1 MKKNY
6 YKAFKTNPWRT
17 TNSMRTEL
25 IDNMVDTA
33 LKGESISYDQAL
45 QLETLSHE
53 ELDYLFIGTN
63 RIRDHFKGQ
72 DVKICSIVNAKSGK
86 CVEDCSFCA
95 QSSSFQTDSP
105 EYELMDVEEIVAAA
119 KEAEAFGSNEFSIVA
134 SGTSLDD
141 RKELDRVIEAI
152 KRIKAETQLE
162 TCCSLGLMPME
173 HLQELKDAGLDRC
186 HHNLET
192 AKSHFDKIVSTHTYE
207 DEVNAVQ
214 NAKSVGLQVCVGGIF
229 GMGET
234 FTQRAELAFSIR
246 ELGTQSFPI
255 NFLKPIEG
263 TGLDHL
269 EPLGQYE
276 ALRTISLLRLILPDI
291 DLFVCGGR
299 EEVLTDLQEQLFS
312 AGANGIL
319 GGNYLTT
326 KGQDPKRDI
335 KMIENLGLR
344 PVYTS
349 V

>member
-1 MKKNY
+1 
-6 YKAFKTNPWRT
+6 
-17 TNSMRTEL
+17 MRTEL
-25 IDNMVDTA
+25 INNMVDTA
-33 LKGESISYDQAL
+33 LKGESISYEQAL
-45 QLETLSHE
+45 QLESLTRE
-53 ELDYLFIGTN
+53 ELDYLFIGTD
-63 RIRDHFKGQ
+63 RIRDRFKGK
-72 DVKICSIVNAKSGK
+72 DVKICSIVNAKSGR

-162 TCCSLGLMPME
+162 TCCSLGLMPLE
-173 HLQELKDAGLDRC
+173 HLKELKEAGLDRC

-214 NAKSVGLQVCVGGIF
+214 NAKEAGLKVCVGGIF
-229 GMGET
+229 GMGES
-234 FTQRAELAFSIR
+234 FAQRAELAFSIR

-269 EPLGQYE
+269 EPMPHYE
-276 ALRTISLLRLILPDI
+276 ALRTIALLRLVLPDI

-299 EEVLTDLQEQLFS
+299 EEVLADQQEQLFS

-335 KMIENLGLR
+335 EMIEKLGLH

-349 V
+349 I

>member
-1 MKKNY
+1 
-6 YKAFKTNPWRT
+6 
-17 TNSMRTEL
+17 MRTEL

-33 LKGESISYDQAL
+33 LKGESISYEQAL
-45 QLETLSHE
+45 QLESLTRE
-53 ELDYLFIGTN
+53 ELDYLFIGTD
-63 RIRDHFKGQ
+63 RIRDRFKGKN
-72 DVKICSIVNAKSGK
+72 VKICSIVNAKSGR
-86 CVEDCSFCA
+86 CQEDCSFCS
-95 QSSSFQTDSP
+95 QSSSFKTDSP

-119 KEAEAFGSNEFSIVA
+119 KEAEAFGANEFSIVA

-141 RKELDRVIEAI
+141 RKELDRVIEAV

-162 TCCSLGLMPME
+162 TCCSLGLMPLE
-173 HLQELKDAGLDRC
+173 HLKELKEAGLDRC

-214 NAKSVGLQVCVGGIF
+214 NAKEAGLKVCVGGIF
-229 GMGET
+229 GMGES
-234 FTQRAELAFSIR
+234 FAQRAELAFSIR
-246 ELGTQSFPI
+246 ELGTQSFPV

-263 TGLDHL
+263 TALDHL
-269 EPLGQYE
+269 EPMPHYE
-276 ALRTISLLRLILPDI
+276 ALRTIALLRLVLPDI

-299 EEVLTDLQEQLFS
+299 EEVLADKQEQLFS

-335 KMIENLGLR
+335 EMIESLGLT
-344 PVYTS
+344 PVFTS
-349 V
+349 I

>member
-1 MKKNY
+1 
-6 YKAFKTNPWRT
+6 
-17 TNSMRTEL
+17 MRTEL
-25 IDNMVDTA
+25 IDKMVHTA
-33 LKGESISYDQAL
+33 LKGESISYEQAL
-45 QLETLSHE
+45 QLESLTRE
-53 ELDYLFIGTN
+53 ELDYLFIGTD
-63 RIRDHFKGQ
+63 RIRNQFKGK
-72 DVKICSIVNAKSGK
+72 DVKICSIVNAKSGR

-95 QSSSFQTDSP
+95 QSSSFKTDSP

-162 TCCSLGLMPME
+162 TCCSLGLMPLE
-173 HLQELKDAGLDRC
+173 HLKELKEAGLDRC

-214 NAKSVGLQVCVGGIF
+214 NAKEAGLKVCVGGIF
-229 GMGET
+229 GMGES
-234 FTQRAELAFSIR
+234 FAQRAELAFSSR
-246 ELGTQSFPI
+246 ELGTQSVPV

-263 TGLDHL
+263 TALDHL
-269 EPLGQYE
+269 EPMPHYE
-276 ALRTISLLRLILPDI
+276 ALRTIALLRLVLPDI

-299 EEVLTDLQEQLFS
+299 EEVLADKQEQLFS

-335 KMIENLGLR
+335 EMIESLGLT
-344 PVYTS
+344 PVFTS
-349 V
+349 I

>member
-1 MKKNY
+1 
-6 YKAFKTNPWRT
+6 
-17 TNSMRTEL
+17 MRTEL

-45 QLETLSHE
+45 QLESLTHD
-53 ELDYLFIGTN
+53 ELDYLFIGTD
-63 RIRDHFKGQ
+63 RIRNHFKGQ

-95 QSSSFQTDSP
+95 QSSSFKTDSP
-105 EYELMDVEEIVAAA
+105 EYELMNVEQIVAAA
-119 KEAEAFGSNEFSIVA
+119 KEAESFGANEFSIVTA
-134 SGTSLDD
+134 GTSLDD

-162 TCCSLGLMPME
+162 TCCSLGLMPLE
-173 HLQELKDAGLDRC
+173 HLKELKEAGLDRC

-207 DEVNAVQ
+207 DEVSAVQ
-214 NAKSVGLQVCVGGIF
+214 NAKAAGLQVCVGGIF
-229 GMGET
+229 GMGES
-234 FTQRAELAFSIR
+234 FSQRAELAFSIR
-246 ELGTQSFPI
+246 DLGTQSFPI
-255 NFLKPIEG
+255 NFLKPIQG

-269 EPLGQYE
+269 EPLGHYE
-276 ALRTISLLRLILPDI
+276 ALQTIALLRLILPKI

-299 EEVLTDLQEQLFS
+299 EEVLTDQQSRLFS

-326 KGQDPKRDI
+326 KGEDPKRDI
-335 KMIENLGLR
+335 EMIENLGLH
-344 PVYTS
+344 PVYTAI
-349 V
+349 

>member
-1 MKKNY
+1 MIRHS
-6 YKAFKTNPWRT
+6 FKPLENE
-17 TNSMRTEL
+17 NSMRTEL

-33 LKGESISYDQAL
+33 LKGEPISYEQAL
-45 QLETLSHE
+45 QLESLTRE
-53 ELDYLFIGTN
+53 ELDYLFIGTD
-63 RIRDHFKGQ
+63 RIRDRFKGK
-72 DVKICSIVNAKSGK
+72 DVKICSIVNAKSGR

-162 TCCSLGLMPME
+162 TCCSLGLMPLE
-173 HLQELKDAGLDRC
+173 HLKELKEAGLDRC

-214 NAKSVGLQVCVGGIF
+214 NAKEAGLKVCVGGIF
-229 GMGET
+229 GMGES
-234 FTQRAELAFSIR
+234 FAQRAELAFSIR
-246 ELGTQSFPI
+246 DLGTQSFPI
-255 NFLKPIEG
+255 NFLKPVEG
-263 TGLDHL
+263 TGLEHL
-269 EPLGQYE
+269 EPMPHYE
-276 ALRTISLLRLILPDI
+276 ALRTIALLRLVLPDI

-299 EEVLTDLQEQLFS
+299 EEVLADKQEQLFS

-335 KMIENLGLR
+335 EMIAKLGLT

-349 V
+349 I

>member
-1 MKKNY
+1 
-6 YKAFKTNPWRT
+6 
-17 TNSMRTEL
+17 MRTEL
-25 IDNMVDTA
+25 IDNMVNTA

-45 QLETLSHE
+45 QLETLSHQ
-53 ELDYLFIGTN
+53 ELDYLFLGTD

-173 HLQELKDAGLDRC
+173 HLKELKEAGLDRC

-214 NAKSVGLQVCVGGIF
+214 NAKAAGLQVCVGGIF
-229 GMGET
+229 GMGES
-234 FTQRAELAFSIR
+234 FTQRAELAFSMR
-246 ELGTQSFPI
+246 DLGTQSFPI

-269 EPLGQYE
+269 EPMEHYE
-276 ALRTISLLRLILPDI
+276 ALRTISLMRLILPDI

-299 EEVLTDLQEQLFS
+299 EEVLTDQQEQLFS

-326 KGQDPKRDI
+326 KGRDPKRDI
-335 KMIENLGLR
+335 DMIENLGLR

-349 V
+349 I

>member
-1 MKKNY
+1 
-6 YKAFKTNPWRT
+6 
-17 TNSMRTEL
+17 MRTEL

-33 LKGESISYDQAL
+33 LKGESISYEQAL
-45 QLETLSHE
+45 QLESLTHE
-53 ELDYLFIGTN
+53 ELDYLFIGTD

-72 DVKICSIVNAKSGK
+72 DVKICSIVNAKSGR

-95 QSSSFQTDSP
+95 QSSTFQTDSP

-173 HLQELKDAGLDRC
+173 HLKELKEAGLDRC

-214 NAKSVGLQVCVGGIF
+214 NAKAAGLQVCVGGIF
-229 GMGET
+229 GMGES
-234 FTQRAELAFSIR
+234 FAQRAELAFSIR

-269 EPLGQYE
+269 EPMNQYE

-299 EEVLTDLQEQLFS
+299 EEVLTDQQEQLFS

-326 KGQDPKRDI
+326 KGQNPKRDI
-335 KMIENLGLR
+335 EMIENLGLH

-349 V
+349 I

>member
-1 MKKNY
+1 
-6 YKAFKTNPWRT
+6 
-17 TNSMRTEL
+17 MRTEL
-25 IDNMVDTA
+25 IDNMVNTA
-33 LKGESISYDQAL
+33 LKGDSISYDQAL
-45 QLETLSHE
+45 QLETLTHE

-63 RIRDHFKGQ
+63 RIREHFKGQ

-105 EYELMDVEEIVAAA
+105 EYELMNVDEIVAAA

-152 KRIKAETQLE
+152 KRIKAETNLE

-173 HLQELKDAGLDRC
+173 HLKELKEAGLDRC

-192 AKSHFDKIVSTHTYE
+192 AKSHFDKVVSTHTYE

-214 NAKSVGLQVCVGGIF
+214 NAKAAGLQVCVGGIF
-229 GMGET
+229 GMGES
-234 FTQRAELAFSIR
+234 FAQRAELGFSIR
-246 ELGTQSFPI
+246 DLDTQSFPI

-269 EPLGQYE
+269 EPLEHYE
-276 ALRTISLLRLILPDI
+276 ALRTIALLRLILPNI

-299 EEVLTDLQEQLFS
+299 EEVLTDQQERLFS

-335 KMIENLGLR
+335 DMIEGLGLR

-349 V
+349 I

>member
-1 MKKNY
+1 
-6 YKAFKTNPWRT
+6 
-17 TNSMRTEL
+17 MRTEL
-25 IDNMVDTA
+25 IDNMVNTA

-45 QLETLSHE
+45 QLETLSHQ
-53 ELDYLFIGTN
+53 ELDYLFLGTD

-173 HLQELKDAGLDRC
+173 HLKELKEAGLDRC

-214 NAKSVGLQVCVGGIF
+214 NAKAAGLQVCVGGIF
-229 GMGET
+229 GMGES

-246 ELGTQSFPI
+246 DLGTQSFPI

-269 EPLGQYE
+269 EPMAHYE
-276 ALRTISLLRLILPDI
+276 ALRTISLMRLILPDI

-299 EEVLTDLQEQLFS
+299 EEVLTDQQEQLFS

-326 KGQDPKRDI
+326 KGRDPKRDI
-335 KMIENLGLR
+335 DMIENLGLR

-349 V
+349 I